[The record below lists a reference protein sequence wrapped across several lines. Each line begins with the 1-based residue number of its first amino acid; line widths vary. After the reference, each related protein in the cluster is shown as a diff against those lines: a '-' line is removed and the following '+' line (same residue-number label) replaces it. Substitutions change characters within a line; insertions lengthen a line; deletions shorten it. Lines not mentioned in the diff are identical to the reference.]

1 MLSASG
7 APVHPEVLSSRGRMD
22 IVVETDDRIFIM
34 ELKCN
39 QDSEKAIQQI
49 LEKKY
54 YEKYQKG
61 GRDIFLMGINLDSDK
76 RSLDDWQC
84 RELNSIPE
92 A

>member
-1 MLSASG
+1 
-7 APVHPEVLSSRGRMD
+7 MD
-22 IVVETDDRIFIM
+22 IVVETDERIFIM